1 MPAGYSQ
8 ITLAAAAVPRPNDRC
23 SSLQATRSRRCPG
36 PSPRQPR
43 CEEGDGWL
51 LHSALVN
58 ALPRCKG
65 GLAAQ
70 CACWARRARGSS
82 GCCGAACSV
91 PDTPPPSCA
100 WLTTERRRGG
110 CQEEAGQYRSRGLP
124 GQSEHSALSGL
135 CSKTLIRHG
144 RAVQV
149 RVVLP
154 CRLGAAQPPCLTA
167 QLRSQPESLLS
178 PWPGPKSIC
187 ILAVPLDCRWGGARC
202 GRARGRRWRKERWSA
217 SWLRR

>member
-1 MPAGYSQ
+1 MATAVGLPRPPLLNRYQRSARQARSRCGFVPAGYRQ
-8 ITLAAAAVPRPNDRC
+8 VTLAAAAVPRPNDRC

-91 PDTPPPSCA
+91 PDTPPPSR
-100 WLTTERRRGG
+100 TERRRGG

-135 CSKTLIRHG
+135 CSKTLVRHG

-154 CRLGAAQPPCLTA
+154 CRLGACATTMRVTA
-167 QLRSQPESLLS
+167 L
-178 PWPGPKSIC
+178 
-187 ILAVPLDCRWGGARC
+187 
-202 GRARGRRWRKERWSA
+202 
-217 SWLRR
+217 